1 MERICLHS
9 RFPVLAKRESYEP
22 QHQETKKT
30 HRLAKELARLTGE
43 TMTDAI
49 TVALR
54 QRLEREKH
62 ERSVESRVKELQEI
76 GKCCARLL
84 GNGPSAIEHGEFLY
98 GEDGLPK

>member
-1 MERICLHS
+1 MSLNIKNE
-9 RFPVLAKRESYEP
+9 ET
-22 QHQETKKT
+22 HQ
-30 HRLAKELARLTGE
+30 LAKELARLTGE

-76 GKCCARLL
+76 GKRCARLL
-84 GNGPSAIEHGEFLY
+84 GNGASAIEHGEFLY